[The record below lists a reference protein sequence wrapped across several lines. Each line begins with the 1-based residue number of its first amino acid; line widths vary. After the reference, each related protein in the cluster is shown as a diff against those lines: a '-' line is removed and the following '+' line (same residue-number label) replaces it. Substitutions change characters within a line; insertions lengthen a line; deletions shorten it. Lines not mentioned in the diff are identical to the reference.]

1 MLICQSVRSFSRIP
15 FGLTLVHSY
24 TLNLVQGVI
33 GRIEVPLTEIVPDIA
48 MAQYKKVAFSKI
60 EMGPVIG
67 QGNSTPPPAVLFC

>member
-1 MLICQSVRSFSRIP
+1 MLICQSVRSFSRDEASDR
-15 FGLTLVHSY
+15 SY
-24 TLNLVQGVI
+24 AYALNLAQGVI

-67 QGNSTPPPAVLFC
+67 QGKSPPPAVLFC